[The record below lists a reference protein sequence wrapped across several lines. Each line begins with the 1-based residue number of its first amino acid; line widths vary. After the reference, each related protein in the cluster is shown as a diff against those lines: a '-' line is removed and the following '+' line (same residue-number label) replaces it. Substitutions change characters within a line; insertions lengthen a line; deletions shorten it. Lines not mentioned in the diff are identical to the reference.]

1 MRLICIAEIMLILS
15 IPEDSSRQFQSYCA
29 NLDRAHVMFYEYR
42 LQEIKANRKRVFG
55 STIYSRQDVARD
67 EAEAA
72 GCRSRIS
79 GGSFNRDNCQT
90 LFILLAAAV
99 RWHKLERVN
108 KQHARATTTTD
119 YGGGWV
125 PRQRAGYR
133 TMRKLVSSICNRS
146 P

>member
-1 MRLICIAEIMLILS
+1 
-15 IPEDSSRQFQSYCA
+15 
-29 NLDRAHVMFYEYR
+29 MFYEYR

-108 KQHARATTTTD
+108 KQHARATTTTTTTT
-119 YGGGWV
+119 
-125 PRQRAGYR
+125 
-133 TMRKLVSSICNRS
+133 TMTTTTTTTTTMTMEADGCQGRGPATEPCVN
-146 P
+146 

>member
-1 MRLICIAEIMLILS
+1 MIIIIRPTRIAEIIPILS
-15 IPEDSSRQFQSYCA
+15 MPEDSSRQFQSHCA

-42 LQEIKANRKRVFG
+42 LQEIKANRKRVLG
-55 STIYSRQDVARD
+55 SAMIYSRQDVARD
-67 EAEAA
+67 EVEAT

-108 KQHARATTTTD
+108 KQ
-119 YGGGWV
+119 
-125 PRQRAGYR
+125 RQDRR
-133 TMRKLVSSICNRS
+133 RRI
-146 P
+146 